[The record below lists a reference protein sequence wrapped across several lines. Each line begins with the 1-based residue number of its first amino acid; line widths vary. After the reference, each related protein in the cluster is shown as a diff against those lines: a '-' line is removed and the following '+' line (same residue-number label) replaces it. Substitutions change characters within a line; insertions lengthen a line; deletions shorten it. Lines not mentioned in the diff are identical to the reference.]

1 MGAELHRLFQDAFGD
16 LGTDA
21 AAHVVGDDLGD
32 HAVLDVVNKG
42 QMAVEQRAGVD
53 GNVLIS
59 HAGDLVHDHV
69 QHIVAV
75 SQMVVE
81 GDAAAVL
88 DACQLNG
95 FL

>member
-1 MGAELHRLFQDAFGD
+1 MGAELHRLFQNAFGD
-16 LGTDA
+16 LGADA
-21 AAHVVGDDLGD
+21 AAHVVGDEFGD
-32 HAVLDVVNKG
+32 HAVLDVVHEG
-42 QMAVEQRAGVD
+42 QMAVEQRAGID
-53 GNVLIS
+53 GDILVS

-69 QHIVAV
+69 EHIVAV